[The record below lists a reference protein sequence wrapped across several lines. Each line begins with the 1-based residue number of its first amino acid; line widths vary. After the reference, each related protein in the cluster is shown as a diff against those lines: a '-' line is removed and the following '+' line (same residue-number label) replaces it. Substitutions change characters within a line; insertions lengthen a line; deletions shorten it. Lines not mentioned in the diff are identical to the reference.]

1 MEEAG
6 PRVRRGHQAGPEV
19 ITRPLSHPPG
29 FNASGT
35 DEASAGQYAR
45 REDVEEFKR
54 KLNDA
59 VAANPK
65 AAESAMESVYA
76 EEVRS
81 WASRTYIS
89 VLGTVAA
96 TLVKQRKPAVVCCGY
111 CGSRLT
117 GLTCNECGERRLA

>member
-1 MEEAG
+1 M
-6 PRVRRGHQAGPEV
+6 RRGHQAGPEV
-19 ITRPLSHPPG
+19 ITRPLSQPPG

-45 REDVEEFKR
+45 REDVSEFKR

-59 VAANPK
+59 VAAK
-65 AAESAMESVYA
+65 KDTWSVYA
-76 EEVRS
+76 EEVKS
-81 WASRTYIS
+81 WAHW
-89 VLGTVAA
+89 VHDPVVEAVAA
-96 TLVKQRKPAVVCCGY
+96 TMVKQRKPAVGCCGY

>member
-1 MEEAG
+1 M
-6 PRVRRGHQAGPEV
+6 

-54 KLNDA
+54 KLNAA
-59 VAANPK
+59 VSVNPK

-76 EEVRS
+76 EEVRL
-81 WASRTYIS
+81 WDRGVYGS

-96 TLVKQRKPAVVCCGY
+96 TLVKQRKPAVGCCGY

-117 GLTCNECGERRLA
+117 GHTCATCGERRLA

>member
-1 MEEAG
+1 M
-6 PRVRRGHQAGPEV
+6 P
-19 ITRPLSHPPG
+19 TG
-29 FNASGT
+29 FNATGT

-45 REDVEEFKR
+45 REDVSEFKR

-59 VAANPK
+59 VAANPR
-65 AAESAMESVYA
+65 APETAMESVYA

-81 WASRTYIS
+81 WANRVYDS
-89 VLGTVAA
+89 VVGTVAA
-96 TLVKQRKPAVVCCGY
+96 TMVKQRKPAVGCCGY